1 VLRRSSGESSMTGT
15 SRIGI
20 LLLLLLAGWVVL
32 YYLLFSPIAHDEG
45 IPEDG
50 LNILETDSV
59 GSNPDDQS
67 PAVDLTPPSQPEQ
80 RRPQPANDERRVNN
94 EGNNNATPGN
104 VGEASKSK
112 GSAIPPP
119 PPTTPYT
126 VKRGDTMETIASS
139 WFGSKSK
146 WVLIAHENPLVDPLK
161 LKSGQTLRL
170 PPKDAKLEGIPTE
183 ELRRLSRYT
192 KYVVVDGDSL
202 WKIAAKQYGNG
213 ALHKLIADANHDVL
227 GNSND
232 LQIGMELVIPPY
244 QKPAD

>member
-1 VLRRSSGESSMTGT
+1 MTGT

-20 LLLLLLAGWVVL
+20 LLLLLLAGWVVM
-32 YYLLFSPIAHDEG
+32 YYLLFSPIANDEG
-45 IPEDG
+45 DPTNG

-59 GSNPDDQS
+59 GSNPDDQPPVIEQS
-67 PAVDLTPPSQPEQ
+67 PLPRVENDPSPTNNGNEAGSGPPPVNETP
-80 RRPQPANDERRVNN
+80 RNAER
-94 EGNNNATPGN
+94 TP
-104 VGEASKSK
+104 
-112 GSAIPPP
+112 AIPPP

-126 VKRGDTMETIASS
+126 VRRGDTMETIAAG

-161 LKSGQTLRL
+161 LKSGQNLRL
-170 PPKDAKLEGIPTE
+170 PAKDATLDNIPME
-183 ELRRLSRYT
+183 ELRRLTRST

-202 WKIAAKQYGNG
+202 WKIAARVYGNG
-213 ALHKLIADANHDVL
+213 ALHPLISEANRDVL
-227 GNSND
+227 GRSND